1 MAQAQ
6 NVRLGI
12 LRIAAI
18 AVDEKAR
25 GKGLGSLMLESIFAK
40 AHREGFKA
48 ARLEVVDTNPRAK
61 KLYESLGFGVV
72 ETHAYPITSGWLG
85 FSKEFVMVKTL

>member
-48 ARLEVVDTNPRAK
+48 VRLEVVDTNPRAK